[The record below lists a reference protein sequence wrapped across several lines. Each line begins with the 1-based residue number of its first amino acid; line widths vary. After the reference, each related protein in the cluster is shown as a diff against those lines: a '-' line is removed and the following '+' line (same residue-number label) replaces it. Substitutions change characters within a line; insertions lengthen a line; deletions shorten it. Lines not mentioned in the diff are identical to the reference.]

1 MQIDEN
7 NDPNLVD
14 ELPAINGHVS
24 AMVPVSEYSFI
35 TGSQDCTFRGWEIQ
49 DGQFLGEFN
58 LLTDAPIK
66 CVSLNDDHS
75 LLAVGDS
82 NGNVGLYTENLETG
96 SWTFHST
103 IPCHDAEVLCLS
115 WHKNTLATGKAVD
128 FRR

>member
-35 TGSQDCTFRGWEIQ
+35 TGSQDCTFRGWEVQ

-66 CVSLNDDHS
+66 SGVL
-75 LLAVGDS
+75 
-82 NGNVGLYTENLETG
+82 NGNILFPANHKIEFSCSINFLRLYVRSLRVVCLTE
-96 SWTFHST
+96 
-103 IPCHDAEVLCLS
+103 
-115 WHKNTLATGKAVD
+115 
-128 FRR
+128 R